1 MELKITYVL
10 YLNSLDIISEHK
22 TKFKIKS
29 VLSTQKIF
37 MKMQEMK
44 LIRCRLCKFKCTL
57 LEITKAKVYK
67 TSTTNITFC

>member
-29 VLSTQKIF
+29 VLSTQKNLY
-37 MKMQEMK
+37 ENA
-44 LIRCRLCKFKCTL
+44 RDEANT
-57 LEITKAKVYK
+57 V
-67 TSTTNITFC
+67 